1 MNKAKEITMN
11 IKENTNLQK
20 FLLRFLLGSFVI
32 LFVFYAYFIGS
43 ITFNVLARKTLENT
57 TRSLSSNISKL
68 ELTYLDK
75 INQINKD
82 YALSK
87 GFVEVNNNIFA
98 TREDSRVARR

>member
-11 IKENTNLQK
+11 IQENTNLQRII
-20 FLLRFLLGSFVI
+20 LRFLLGSFVI
-32 LFVFYAYFIGS
+32 VFIFYAYFIGS

-98 TREDSRVARR
+98 TREDTRVARR